1 MRKKNVNTITFEN
14 CSSVEYKEQT
24 KVHWAEAPC
33 GTNYTQEKILSRNYF
48 EEIETHRYHTHPWIK
63 EAIDRFN
70 IKGKDVLEI
79 GFGVGTDHL
88 NLARRGGKMHGIDL
102 TPKHHEITRER
113 LFLYGFES
121 NLIIEDA
128 EKLPYEN
135 ESFDFVYSF
144 GVVHHT
150 PDTKKAIAEI
160 YRVLKP
166 GGRCWLSVYNKNS
179 IFFWW
184 SIFLVEY
191 LLKMGRRKRSLKQQL
206 SLIEYPNIN
215 ENMVIKLYKRREFEK
230 MFHYFSNVKTHI
242 RHLLPVDIAY
252 VSAFYSNPYNPN
264 PLLNKIGKKLGWY
277 IVLDALK

>member
-1 MRKKNVNTITFEN
+1 MSKKNIDTITFDRLTPED
-14 CSSVEYKEQT
+14 YKERT
-24 KVHWAEAPC
+24 KAHWSEDPC
-33 GTNYTQEKILSRNYF
+33 GANYVQKEVLSRQYF
-48 EEIETHRYHTHPWIK
+48 EEIERHRYSTHPWIK
-63 EAIDRFN
+63 EAINRFDIEN
-70 IKGKDVLEI
+70 AKVLEI
-79 GFGVGTDHL
+79 GFGMGTDHL
-88 NLARRGGKMHGIDL
+88 NIARRGAKMYGIDL

-121 NLIIEDA
+121 NLIIGDS

-206 SLIEYPNIN
+206 SLIEYPNMN
-215 ENMVIKLYKRREFEK
+215 ENMVIKLYKRREFET

-242 RHLLPVDIAY
+242 KHLLPVDIAY

>member
-1 MRKKNVNTITFEN
+1 MGKKIFNTITFES
-14 CSSVEYKEQT
+14 CSSEEYKEQT
-24 KVHWAEAPC
+24 KVQWSDAPC
-33 GTNYTQEKILSRNYF
+33 GANYTQEEILSRKYF
-48 EEIETHRYHTHPWIK
+48 EEIEKYRYRTHPWIK
-63 EAIDRFN
+63 AAIDGFD

-102 TPKHHEITRER
+102 TPKHHDITRAR

-121 NLIIEDA
+121 NLLIRDA

-150 PDTKKAIAEI
+150 PDTKKAIAEV

-166 GGRCWLSVYNKNS
+166 GGICWLSVYNKNS

-191 LLKMGRRKRSLKQQL
+191 LLKSGWKKRSLQQQL

-215 ENMVIKLYKRREFEK
+215 ENMVIKLYKRKEFET
-230 MFHYFSNVKTHI
+230 MFHYFDAVKTYM

-252 VSAFYSNPYNPN
+252 VSAFYSNPYKPRA
-264 PLLNKIGKKLGWY
+264 LLNKIGRKFGWY
-277 IVLDALK
+277 IVLEALK